1 MNQEQVKRYLNRKN
15 IGTLKAKKILGEEK
29 LKELL
34 EADVV
39 PVEWEIFKFNTKNRQ
54 KALNE
59 IRAIVNNPI
68 LTGQQE

>member
-15 IGTLKAKKILGEEK
+15 IGTLKAKEILGEEK